1 MIEIEVLLY
10 FLIINLLL
18 IISVYLPK
26 GSCFVEHN
34 NLYTKQFNNK
44 FTWNWKIL
52 IILLSFALFI
62 GFRDLHIPGDNSI
75 DFKEYLK
82 FYDYI
87 LRTGIIPEYLIEREF
102 GYSYL
107 VGIFALNGIPARV
120 FFVLYTAL
128 LWIFFFKG
136 TYKFQFLL
144 PLILFFVITDGL
156 LFWSENAIRQAMAL
170 MIFFYSIQYII
181 DRKILNYLLF
191 LVIAS
196 LFHQSVLLMFPL
208 YFLNSLRFN
217 TKIVFSLYILSIFTY
232 QYNLFIADI
241 LNGAILSLNMKF
253 GLFSSYLS
261 REILATA
268 SEEVVKSGVGVIV
281 AILTNLYIL
290 YKSKSV
296 LKDYSLFNIYYILF
310 AIFIIGNN
318 IFFGSDLIGRILV
331 YFKIVLLI
339 VLPLSIYFSRNR
351 FEKWIGI
358 GIMALHYI
366 IFFGGFF
373 K

>member
-10 FLIINLLL
+10 LLIINLLL
-18 IISVYLPK
+18 LISVYLPN

-34 NLYTKQFNNK
+34 NLYTNKFNSN

-52 IILLSFALFI
+52 VILLSFALFI
-62 GFRDLHIPGDNSI
+62 GFRDLHIPGDNSL

-87 LRTGIIPEYLIEREF
+87 LRTGKIPDYLIEREM

-107 VGIFALNGIPARV
+107 VGVFALNGIPARV
-120 FFVLYTAL
+120 FFVLYTVL

-170 MIFFYSIQYII
+170 MIFFYSLQYII
-181 DRKILNYLLF
+181 DRKILKYLLI

-196 LFHQSVLLMFPL
+196 LFHESVLLMFPL

-217 TKIVFSLYILSIFTY
+217 TKIIFSLYILSIFTY
-232 QYNLFIADI
+232 QYNFFIADI
-241 LNGAILSLNMKF
+241 LNETISSLNIKF
-253 GLFSSYLS
+253 GLFSSYVS
-261 REILATA
+261 REILTTA
-268 SEEVVKSGVGVIV
+268 SKEVVASGVGIIV

-290 YKSKSV
+290 YRSKSV
-296 LKDYSLFNIYYILF
+296 LEEYPLFNIYYILF
-310 AIFIIGNN
+310 AIFIISNN
-318 IFFGSDLIGRILV
+318 IFFGSDLIGRTLV
-331 YFKIVLLI
+331 YFKIALI
-339 VLPLSIYFSRNR
+339 VVLPLSIYFSRNR

-358 GIMALHYI
+358 SIMSLHYI